1 MDGRGASEVLND
13 SHRLTGGLD
22 TQIEAVSSA
31 LRGSVLPIV
40 ENLVGTTQ
48 RPIALARR
56 LGIDKSLTG
65 RIMRSV
71 RATDPFEVI
80 HNAPA
85 PYGLRIFLSAAAQ
98 AGVSEELRRRA
109 ESSVSDFETLIHTFP
124 EGRAALDAAI
134 SDHIPEVRKRNER
147 AARQAVYKSMSY
159 LIGYQAEASYLTTV
173 LTPTSDG
180 RMVDSL
186 HVGGLVELR
195 RLRGDAPVNLF
206 GVRRYDT
213 QAGEPNWM
221 ETLSGERGTEDASRY
236 LVEEFCDRPIPN
248 LSVRESGSV
257 LYSVLDASSL
267 PINKPVT
274 LVNGWITRNSSLR
287 YRSPGRTLEWHTALV
302 RIPARVRIQ
311 DYFIHEDIW
320 PEIPEM
326 RSRMH
331 SLAPDVARADL
342 VGRQHDELDITTPIE
357 SYGIGIESA
366 SLRHGAV
373 PRYRHLLRHAFG
385 VSGLDASRYRA
396 YRCLVVYPVP
406 FVSITAWFRLP
417 EAPAGA

>member
-1 MDGRGASEVLND
+1 MDGRGISEATNP
-13 SHRLTGGLD
+13 SHRLAGSLD

-40 ENLVGTTQ
+40 EDLVGTTQ

-71 RATDPFEVI
+71 KATDPFEVI

-109 ESSVSDFETLIHTFP
+109 EASVSDFETLIHTFP

-159 LIGYQAEASYLTTV
+159 LIGYQAEASFQTTV
-173 LTPTSDG
+173 LTPTADG
-180 RMVDSL
+180 RMVDSM
-186 HVGGLVELR
+186 HVGGLVGLR

-213 QAGEPNWM
+213 LAGAPNWM
-221 ETLSGERGTEDASRY
+221 ETLSGERGTVEAKRY
-236 LVEEFCDRPIPN
+236 LMEEFCDRPIPT

-257 LYSVLDASSL
+257 VYSVLDAASL
-267 PINKPVT
+267 PINAPIT
-274 LVNGWITRNSSLR
+274 LVNGWTMRNASLR
-287 YRSPGRTLEWHTALV
+287 YRSPERSLEWHTAIV
-302 RIPARVRIQ
+302 RIPSRVRIH

-320 PEIPEM
+320 PGMPEM

-331 SLAPDVARADL
+331 GLAPDVARTDL
-342 VGRQHDELDITTPIE
+342 AGRQHDELDISTPIE
-357 SYGIGIESA
+357 ALGTGIEVSG
-366 SLRHGAV
+366 LRHGAV
-373 PRYRHLLRHAFG
+373 PRYRQMLRHVFG
-385 VSGLDASRYRA
+385 VAGLDPARYRA

-406 FVSITAWFRLP
+406 FVSITAWFALP